1 MAKQS
6 ADSIVEELMGS
17 HFAETQ
23 VDLPSGKTVR
33 LTPITFE
40 VEKQMV
46 SRTDA
51 EGDTVDFIL
60 EKCVQDTDLDE
71 LMNIDANY
79 ILFKIREISYGPEYK
94 FIQPCPAC
102 GSEQHFS
109 VNVGELP
116 VRRLEDDGDVEITL
130 PMSGKEV
137 VLRRATRADR
147 KYLANGEVMMDSLW
161 RFIKSFGGYDRRDVI
176 SKVIPR
182 LTAGDIDTMI
192 GIVTA
197 SDYGLQTQIRLKCN
211 NCGHDGPIELPLTQG
226 FFSVS

>member
-6 ADSIVEELMGS
+6 ADEIVEELMGS

-60 EKCVQDTDLDE
+60 EKCVKDADLDE
-71 LMNIDANY
+71 LMEIDANY

-116 VRRLEDDGDVEITL
+116 VRRLEDDGDVEMVL

-147 KYLANGEVMMDSLW
+147 KHLEDGEIMMDSIW
-161 RFIKSFGGYDRRDVI
+161 RFVKSFGGYDRKDVI
-176 SKVIPR
+176 SKVIPK
-182 LTAGDIDTMI
+182 LTAGDLETLIKV
-192 GIVTA
+192 VTA
-197 SDYGLQTQIRLKCN
+197 SDYGLQTTIRMKCN
-211 NCGHDGPIELPLTQG
+211 QCGHDAPMALPLTQG